1 MFNVRFTDNI
11 IVHNRK
17 RANERE
23 KHIALHTANMWGW
36 RDPYL
41 TTKRRAYIAKAACRQ
56 VPYDFGFATTLAH
69 TMLPAWYGM
78 VNDAI
83 TGGENTDPLSPS
95 MSASP
100 KYLDAIETSHPGYIR
115 ELYRYAEG
123 VLGPLATY
131 HEIAPCMN
139 DRSGA
144 PGEERPT
151 LSISR
156 RVISRWFRA
165 QGGKETSPIEKPLLT
180 TEHKAKRIL
189 RAKKSLVESKRGKLF
204 RDATIID
211 LTEDDQQDDGIEVH
225 ALTMDDFDDI
235 DDINDE

>member
-1 MFNVRFTDNI
+1 MQLRPRIQAIFGSCTD
-11 IVHNRK
+11 
-17 RANERE
+17 
-23 KHIALHTANMWGW
+23 
-36 RDPYL
+36 
-41 TTKRRAYIAKAACRQ
+41 
-56 VPYDFGFATTLAH
+56 
-69 TMLPAWYGM
+69 
-78 VNDAI
+78 
-83 TGGENTDPLSPS
+83 
-95 MSASP
+95 
-100 KYLDAIETSHPGYIR
+100 
-115 ELYRYAEG
+115 YAEV

-131 HEIAPCMN
+131 HEIAQCMN

-165 QGGKETSPIEKPLLT
+165 QGGKETSPMEKPLLT

-189 RAKKSLVESKRGKLF
+189 WAKKCNTLVESKRGKLF